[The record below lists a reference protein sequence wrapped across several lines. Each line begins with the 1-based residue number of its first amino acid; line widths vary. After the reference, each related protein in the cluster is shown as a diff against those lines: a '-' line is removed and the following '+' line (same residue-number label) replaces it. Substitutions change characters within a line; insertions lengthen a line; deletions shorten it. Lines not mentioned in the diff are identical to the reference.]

1 MSNATVGVAGD
12 ASTTLV
18 VAEKIARIRQLEEDV
33 GELQASL
40 DEGNILKTFF
50 FKFI

>member
-12 ASTTLV
+12 ASTTSV

-40 DEGNILKTFF
+40 DEENFF
-50 FKFI
+50 FHFI